1 MKKIY
6 RGFAACLCVVTIIGL
21 SGCFYKKKTDS
32 ESFRAAA
39 EAKGYEIQDVTD
51 RFDPEVG
58 VSKCYYVRI
67 PEENFELAFYA
78 VETQKQAKAKCD
90 QNKKK
95 FENFAGGAT
104 GETTGSGNNV
114 KYSLTAEGRYMVNSS
129 IGNTFIYAD
138 VPEEKA
144 EDVKAVLNELGY

>member
-6 RGFAACLCVVTIIGL
+6 RSLIACLCIITITGL
-21 SGCFYKKKTDS
+21 SGCFYKKKTNA

-51 RFDPEVG
+51 RFEPEVG

-78 VETQKQAKAKCD
+78 VETQKQAKSMCD

-95 FENFAGGAT
+95 FEHFADEQK
-104 GETTGSGNNV
+104 GESTGSGNNI

-129 IGNTFIYAD
+129 VGNTFIYAD

-144 EDVKAVLNELGY
+144 EDVNAILSELGY